1 MTQEP
6 DYEFK
11 FSSGQMVMIICGLLG
26 VMLLCFMGG
35 LVLGKKESAVPA
47 LASKPP
53 VEQAKP
59 ASTKAPKPATASQR
73 KPTVK
78 RVSSK
83 APAPKPA
90 APKPATATPKAAAQ
104 AKDVQAKVP
113 KTEAAKIE
121 KPATAAKP
129 EPKPTEDK
137 PPAPKPAP
145 TAETPVAAKA
155 APETPVTEEPAPSK
169 LSEGR
174 WTIQVASSRDKSKG
188 EQFVKNLKKAG
199 YDARLEEARIGD
211 VVWFRVRVGSYAT
224 RDQAKTSL
232 GKLRTVRQFADSYV
246 VEK

>member
-104 AKDVQAKVP
+104 AKDVQAENRSGQNREAGYRCQTR
-113 KTEAAKIE
+113 TETHRRQ
-121 KPATAAKP
+121 TAC
-129 EPKPTEDK
+129 
-137 PPAPKPAP
+137 
-145 TAETPVAAKA
+145 AETCAN
-155 APETPVTEEPAPSK
+155 
-169 LSEGR
+169 G
-174 WTIQVASSRDKSKG
+174 
-188 EQFVKNLKKAG
+188 
-199 YDARLEEARIGD
+199 
-211 VVWFRVRVGSYAT
+211 
-224 RDQAKTSL
+224 
-232 GKLRTVRQFADSYV
+232 
-246 VEK
+246 